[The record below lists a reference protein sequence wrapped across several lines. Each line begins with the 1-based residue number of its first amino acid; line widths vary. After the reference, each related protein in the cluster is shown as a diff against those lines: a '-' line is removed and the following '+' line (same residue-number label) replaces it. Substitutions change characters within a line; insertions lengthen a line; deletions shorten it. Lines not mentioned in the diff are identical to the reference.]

1 MTVVV
6 IIRCINIF
14 TFVIYL
20 KKRTYFIYFLNL
32 TLFSLCDTFKLSVAM
47 CRQYWTVDVGYGE
60 VNIVNVIMV
69 TCYGEW

>member
-1 MTVVV
+1 M
-6 IIRCINIF
+6 
-14 TFVIYL
+14 
-20 KKRTYFIYFLNL
+20 TYFIYFLNL